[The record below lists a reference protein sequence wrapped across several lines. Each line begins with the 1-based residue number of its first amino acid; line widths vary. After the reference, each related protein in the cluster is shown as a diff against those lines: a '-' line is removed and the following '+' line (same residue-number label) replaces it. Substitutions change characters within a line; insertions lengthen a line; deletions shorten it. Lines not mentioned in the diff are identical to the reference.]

1 MWGGL
6 SDVQETKM
14 TQRREILRD
23 VPLEDLKA
31 HPEMVVDLLS
41 GDEDVSVVLE
51 KRGET
56 VRLGALKSYSRE
68 AVRIAAEARAEFAE
82 MKRQGYTR
90 EDAIADLE
98 VFRRE
103 LSKRVE

>member
-1 MWGGL
+1 MA
-6 SDVQETKM
+6 
-14 TQRREILRD
+14 QRPEILRD

-31 HPEMVVDLLS
+31 HPELVVDLLS
-41 GDEDVSVVLE
+41 GDEDVSVVLQ

-68 AVRIAAEARAEFAE
+68 AVRIATEARAEFAE
-82 MKRQGYTR
+82 MKRQGYSH
-90 EDAIADLE
+90 EDAVADLE